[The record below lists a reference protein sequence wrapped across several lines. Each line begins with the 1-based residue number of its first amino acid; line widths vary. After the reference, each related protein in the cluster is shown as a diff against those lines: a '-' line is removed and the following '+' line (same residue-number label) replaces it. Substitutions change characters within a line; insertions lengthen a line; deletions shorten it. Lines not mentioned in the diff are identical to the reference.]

1 MDEVFLSWL
10 HLTNQPISN
19 QVIEHFTDG
28 SSFSQDSTHFASYA
42 VVTLDSVIEAHLLLF
57 WTSVQKAELVTLM
70 WRLQLT
76 AGVQVN
82 IYTLIAKK
90 PSQPFT
96 LRSIGYLGNLARPS
110 QVFSTDEPLLFEA
123 CAAMA
128 QGGCGG
134 TGCGCGV

>member
-82 IYTLIAKK
+82 IYTDCKEAFTAIHTQEHRL
-90 PSQPFT
+90 PWEPRSPQP
-96 LRSIGYLGNLARPS
+96 
-110 QVFSTDEPLLFEA
+110 
-123 CAAMA
+123 
-128 QGGCGG
+128 
-134 TGCGCGV
+134 GVQH